1 MIYDVETMTE
11 ELTSEKKFSGYIYM
25 FDFFFIIAFAM
36 ISYLTQN
43 LVSSQI
49 FIVYLLCNLG
59 IGLFLSRKSHYNP
72 KKRIYQSL
80 KYFIARDRKTYYSID
95 LEKPDFPVSR

>member
-43 LVSSQI
+43 LVSSKI
-49 FIVYLLCNLG
+49 FIFYLT
-59 IGLFLSRKSHYNP
+59 
-72 KKRIYQSL
+72 KREGPDIITTGRNDS
-80 KYFIARDRKTYYSID
+80 YFY
-95 LEKPDFPVSR
+95 F